1 MTTTAPT
8 PASTTSKRK
17 GGLAHR
23 FNLRRDGVRIIGFLA
38 VLLVLN
44 LAFWWVIVRPLQE
57 QIAFKLEQKA
67 TARKTEQ
74 ASTQRLEQIRQV
86 HDHALQVQQHVRTFF
101 DEMLSVRSK
110 RFVPFQTALYEVG
123 KEFKVQPMRAAITRQ
138 ELEQE
143 GIEVFAFTFPLNGG
157 YENLRSF
164 LARLEQLD
172 QFLIVREISLRSEA
186 REGGRNL
193 QLDIAVETYFNA
205 PNMKEEIERER
216 LWKLKQRRR
225 SGRRRRP

>member
-1 MTTTAPT
+1 MS
-8 PASTTSKRK
+8 ASTTTPSPPRGRK
-17 GGLAHR
+17 GLAGR
-23 FNLRRDGVRIIGFLA
+23 FDLRRDGGRIMVVLA
-38 VLLVLN
+38 GLLVLN
-44 LAFWWVIVRPLQE
+44 LAFWWIVVRPLQE
-57 QIAFKLEQKA
+57 QIEIRQEQKA

-74 ASTQRLEQIRQV
+74 ASAQRLEQIRRV
-86 HDHALQVQQHVRTFF
+86 HDHALAVQQHVRTSF
-101 DEMLSVRSK
+101 DEMLSVRSR
-110 RFVPFQTALYEVG
+110 RFVRFQTALYEVG
-123 KEFKVQPMRAAITRQ
+123 REFKVQPRRAAITRQ